1 MPDDTPRFVTGYG
14 QQFFA
19 DVEAAYGKETA
30 DAVRFASL
38 PDDEKIHILEHRRNQ
53 IRDELDAMVSKWPE
67 LKSQR
72 PGGRSKP

>member
-1 MPDDTPRFVTGYG
+1 MTDTPRYVTGYG
-14 QQFFA
+14 EQFFA

-38 PDDEKIHILEHRRNQ
+38 PDDEKIHILEHRRTV
-53 IRDELDAMVSKWPE
+53 IRDELDAMVTKHPE

-72 PGGRSKP
+72 PGGTPKP